1 MEELAQYL
9 NEHVLTEQ
17 FLQLAGLVFSVVFI
31 GAILAGMT
39 NKVVVYFDFNDFFVS
54 LMTVGIWVI
63 AFIALTILEKEGQTA
78 QLNTMQ
84 MGTIGLSALISV
96 VCGITSVKSAIYYN
110 RSMVLGLIIGIVKIL
125 TAIVGV
131 VIILGQFQKLFEDDS
146 SSKDVIVAMFL
157 LGLFSWIGNRLI
169 NGEKVYEKQGWELPE
184 DS

>member
-1 MEELAQYL
+1 MQTISEILQ
-9 NEHVLTEQ
+9 NEQL
-17 FLQLAGLVFSVVFI
+17 LQMLGLVFGVVFV

-63 AFIALTILEKEGQTA
+63 AFIALSILEKEGQTA

-84 MGTIGLSALISV
+84 VGTIGVSALISV
-96 VCGITSVKSAIYYN
+96 VCGITSVKSAIDYN
-110 RSMVLGLIIGIVKIL
+110 RSMVIGLIIGVVKIL

-131 VIILGQFQKLFEDDS
+131 VMILGQFQKLFEDDS

-157 LGLFSWIGNRLI
+157 LGLFTWIGNRLI
-169 NGEKVYEKQGWELPE
+169 NGEEVYEEKGWELP
-184 DS
+184 DQ